1 MSKHLARYIDISKN
15 LKTKNTTLF
24 QNANVGNFSC
34 PIIIETLNPLNLL
47 LFTFWNLISIHQE
60 KLIIKHGQKS
70 FQISHFKLY
79 VVFKR
84 RFMEA
89 FSRYHF
95 LVIKIVCF
103 DNFKCIPCSCVPHN
117 NRLFLVYLTNVPKHG
132 RIGSWQV
139 WQNVFNHH
147 KIWGRGQNN
156 IRCIWDL
163 SLEITIWEMK
173 VQVTKR
179 LGLWVWF

>member
-1 MSKHLARYIDISKN
+1 MLKHLARYIDISKN
-15 LKTKNTTLF
+15 LKTKNTNLF

-34 PIIIETLNPLNLL
+34 PIIIETLNPWNLL
-47 LFTFWNLISIHQE
+47 LFTFRNLISIHQE

-84 RFMEA
+84 RFMEV
-89 FSRYHF
+89 FSRYHL
-95 LVIKIVCF
+95 LVFKIVCF

-147 KIWGRGQNN
+147 KIWGREQKN
-156 IRCIWDL
+156 IRCIWDFC
-163 SLEITIWEMK
+163 LEITIWEMK

-179 LGLWVWF
+179 LGLWVRF